1 MASFNKV
8 QHEALAD
15 GFIDLLGEDA
25 SNFEPVKLSDVSNT
39 IIQLA
44 ANYVDLVTQKI
55 EEKDVVSSG
64 KLMDLIKPTNI
75 EFDGQTYSV
84 GIVAPYYASYQDE
97 GVNGWAVN
105 RNSRFSFKTRGVDPN
120 GEMVKSIKAWMARE
134 GKSARNVKQAVT
146 SREARGRRL
155 QDATT
160 RAAVQVSYMIKRQGI
175 KPKYFWKEA
184 TNEFLVYMENE
195 LGVAI
200 KIDVINNLTQ

>member
-1 MASFNKV
+1 MASFNQV

-25 SNFEPVKLSDVSNT
+25 SNFQPVKLSDVNNT

-64 KLMDLIKPTNI
+64 KLMDLIKPTNV

-97 GVNGWAVN
+97 GVNGWAVD
-105 RNSRFSFKTRGVDPN
+105 RGSRFNFETKGVDPE

-134 GKSARNVKQAVT
+134 GKSARNVKTPVS
-146 SREARGRRL
+146 SREARGRKLR
-155 QDATT
+155 DATT
-160 RAAVQVSYMIKRQGI
+160 SAAVQVSYMIKKHGI
-175 KPKYFWKEA
+175 KPKYFWREA

>member
-1 MASFNKV
+1 MASFNRV

-64 KLMDLIKPTNI
+64 KLMDLIKPTNV

-105 RNSRFSFKTRGVDPN
+105 RNSRFSFKTRGVDPE

-146 SREARGRRL
+146 SREARGRKLR
-155 QDATT
+155 DATT
-160 RAAVQVSYMIKRQGI
+160 SAAVQVSYMIKRQGI
-175 KPKYFWKEA
+175 KPKYFWRDA

>member
-64 KLMDLIKPTNI
+64 KLMDLIKPTNV

-97 GVNGWAVN
+97 GVNGWAIN
-105 RNSRFSFKTRGVDPN
+105 RGSRFSFKTRGVDPN

-134 GKSARNVKQAVT
+134 GKSARNVKT
-146 SREARGRRL
+146 PISNREAK
-155 QDATT
+155 QKKVSDATT
-160 RAAVQVSYMIKRQGI
+160 KAAVSASYFIKRFGL

>member
-1 MASFNKV
+1 MASFNQV

-25 SNFEPVKLSDVSNT
+25 SNFEPVKLSDVNNT

-64 KLMDLIKPTNI
+64 KLMDLIKPTNV

-97 GVNGWAVN
+97 GVNGWAVD
-105 RNSRFSFKTRGVDPN
+105 RGSRFNFETKGVDPE

-134 GKSARNVKQAVT
+134 GKSARNVKTPVS
-146 SREARGRRL
+146 SREARGRKLR
-155 QDATT
+155 DATT
-160 RAAVQVSYMIKRQGI
+160 SAAVQVSYMIKKHGI
-175 KPKYFWKEA
+175 KPKYFWREA